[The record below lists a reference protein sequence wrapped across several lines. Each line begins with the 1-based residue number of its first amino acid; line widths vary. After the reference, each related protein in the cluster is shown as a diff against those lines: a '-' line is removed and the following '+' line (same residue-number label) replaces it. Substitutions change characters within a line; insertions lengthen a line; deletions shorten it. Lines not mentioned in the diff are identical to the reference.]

1 MLERR
6 AERQDMFASALEI
19 ARGKEE
25 PSEGDE
31 LKISALDLRTSSAPG
46 ANPRHPDPSISPS
59 QQ

>member
-25 PSEGDE
+25 TSEGDE
-31 LKISALDLRTSSAPG
+31 LKISALDLRISSAPG
-46 ANPRHPDPSISPS
+46 VNSRHPDPSISPS